1 MYFLPRNYFRL
12 KGSPH
17 VSESFLP
24 DSSVPRESKATASNF
39 FTWQFSFHQLST
51 PLAKDTCEAGAL
63 LGKAVCANASTT
75 SIIPIS
81 GVVAVHESV
90 QRSVCL
96 LLTVAQMLAA
106 SGSQAL
112 YCSAM
117 TTNGNLTLYCCWQ
130 TAEAHCPYSL
140 PYWPYVTGEC
150 HSTPGITVGL
160 SRFEVCSSL
169 APGPGRTIVLHLSS
183 GLCLTLYP
191 RINHYLG

>member
-1 MYFLPRNYFRL
+1 MYFLPRNYFRI
-12 KGSPH
+12 KGFPH

-24 DSSVPRESKATASNF
+24 DSSALRDSKARASNF
-39 FTWQFSFHQLST
+39 FTWQFSYHQSST
-51 PLAKDTCEAGAL
+51 PVAKDTCEAGAL

-75 SIIPIS
+75 STIPIS
-81 GVVAVHESV
+81 GVVAVHEPV

-96 LLTVAQMLAA
+96 LLTAAQMLAA

-112 YCSAM
+112 HCSAV
-117 TTNGNLTLYCCWQ
+117 TTNGNLTLSCCWQ
-130 TAEAHCPYSL
+130 TAEACCPYSL

-160 SRFEVCSSL
+160 SRLGVYSPL
-169 APGPGRTIVLHLSS
+169 APGPRRKTVLHLSS
-183 GLCLTLYP
+183 GLCLTIYP